1 MENKRGLTGNQLKI
15 LAMVTMTLDHVGLSL
30 LPQYPVLRLLGRL
43 AMPIYAFL
51 IAQGCRHTRS
61 RGRYLLRLFG
71 LGAVCQGVYY
81 FAMGSVYMGILITFS
96 LSVVLIWAL
105 ERAKEMKKTGPI
117 LTAAAAV
124 LGAVFVCRVL
134 PGLLPGTDFGLD
146 YGIFGVLLP
155 VAAYFWGL
163 PGMGIDLA
171 LLCLSSGGNQ
181 WWSLLS
187 LLPLVCY
194 NGQRGKWKLGTFFY
208 LYYPVHL
215 AVIQLIAWA
224 L

>member
-51 IAQGCRHTRS
+51 IAQGCRHTHS

-81 FAMGSVYMGILITFS
+81 FAMDSVYMGILITFS

-124 LGAVFVCRVL
+124 LGAVFVCCVR
-134 PGLLPGTDFGLD
+134 PGLRPGTEFSLD

-163 PGMGIDLA
+163 PGMGIDLT

-187 LLPLVCY
+187 LLPLACY

>member
-81 FAMGSVYMGILITFS
+81 IAMGSVYMGILITFS

-124 LGAVFVCRVL
+124 LGAVFVCCVL
-134 PGLLPGTDFGLD
+134 PGLPGTDFGLD

-163 PGMGIDLA
+163 SGMGIDLA
-171 LLCLSSGGNQ
+171 LLCLSLGGNQ
-181 WWSLLS
+181 WWSLLA
-187 LLPLVCY
+187 LLLIACY

>member
-51 IAQGCRHTRS
+51 IAQGCRHTHS

-81 FAMGSVYMGILITFS
+81 IAMGSVYMGILITLS

-124 LGAVFVCRVL
+124 LGAVFVCCVL

-163 PGMGIDLA
+163 PGMGIDLT

-181 WWSLLS
+181 WWSLLA
-187 LLPLVCY
+187 LLLIACY

>member
-51 IAQGCRHTRS
+51 IAQGCRHTHS

-81 FAMGSVYMGILITFS
+81 IAMGSVYMGILITFS

-124 LGAVFVCRVL
+124 LGAVFVCCVL

-163 PGMGIDLA
+163 PGMGIDLT

-181 WWSLLS
+181 WWSLLA
-187 LLPLVCY
+187 LLLIACY

>member
-51 IAQGCRHTRS
+51 IAQGCRHTHS

-81 FAMGSVYMGILITFS
+81 IAMDSVYMGILITFS

-117 LTAAAAV
+117 LTATAAV
-124 LGAVFVCRVL
+124 LGAVFVCCVL

-163 PGMGIDLA
+163 PGMGIDLT

-181 WWSLLS
+181 WWSLLA
-187 LLPLVCY
+187 LLLIACY

>member
-1 MENKRGLTGNQLKI
+1 MESKRGLTGNQLKI

-71 LGAVCQGVYY
+71 LGAACQAVYY
-81 FAMGSVYMGILITFS
+81 IAMDSLYMGILITFS
-96 LSVVLIWAL
+96 LSVVLIWTL

-117 LTAAAAV
+117 LTAVAAV
-124 LGAVFVCRVL
+124 LGAVFLCCVL
-134 PGLLPGTDFGLD
+134 PGLLPGRDFGLD

-171 LLCLSSGGNQ
+171 LLCLSFGGNQ
-181 WWSLLS
+181 WWSLLA
-187 LLPLVCY
+187 LPLLACY

-215 AVIQLIAWA
+215 AVIQLIAWVI
-224 L
+224 